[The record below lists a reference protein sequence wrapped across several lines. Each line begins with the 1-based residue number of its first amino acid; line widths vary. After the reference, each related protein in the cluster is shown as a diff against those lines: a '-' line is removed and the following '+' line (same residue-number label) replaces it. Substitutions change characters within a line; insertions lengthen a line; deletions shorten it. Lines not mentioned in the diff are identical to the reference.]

1 MQNFM
6 KHHRLGAIALAT
18 AAFGAGPASAAIS
31 VGAADDLGGG
41 TFQTIAYGTTGEI
54 GQISPLLFAL
64 DPFGSSLS
72 GGAVPPSIQVSGT
85 ALEFT
90 TQSVSSHGGSVL
102 DITYAFRNTG
112 AAGNF
117 TDLRL
122 LVNVQP
128 DGSPSFSDTVSE
140 SWGAPIAGD
149 PDRRQ
154 ITEFGASPT
163 ISLLQAN
170 SAVIDARNDCAGAC
184 DADFGLQWNRGVLA
198 PGQTWTV
205 TLRLVDDPSLV
216 TGGRYLQA
224 VSADTA
230 NTALIVGNAQ
240 LVPEPG
246 TWAMLAAGLGVLPL
260 LRRRHRSA

>member
-1 MQNFM
+1 MRNPL
-6 KHHRLGAIALAT
+6 KSNRPRAIVLALASLGT
-18 AAFGAGPASAAIS
+18 GHA
-31 VGAADDLGGG
+31 GAALTVEAGDNLGGG
-41 TFQTIAYGTTGEI
+41 TFEKIAYGLTGEI
-54 GQISPLLFAL
+54 GQISPLLFAI

-72 GGAVPPSIQVSGT
+72 GGAQPPGTQVSGT
-85 ALEFT
+85 ALDFT
-90 TQSVSSHGGSVL
+90 TAVATSHGGAVV

-122 LVNVQP
+122 LIDVQP
-128 DGSPSFSDTVSE
+128 DGSPSFSDKVSE

-154 ITEFGASPT
+154 ITDFGLSP
-163 ISLLQAN
+163 SLSAMQTN
-170 SAVIDARNDCAGAC
+170 SAATDARNDCAGAC
-184 DADFGLQWNRGVLA
+184 DADFGLQWNRATLK
-198 PGQTWTV
+198 PGETWTV

-246 TWAMLAAGLGVLPL
+246 TWAMLAAGLGMLPL
-260 LRRRHRSA
+260 LRRRLLAA